1 VVYKIRESKY
11 GIFFESLV
19 FTMLIL
25 IIGFSFGYMVE
36 SYRTN
41 KIVDDYKDHEI
52 EALDLKLQNY
62 YYQIMD
68 SSSCE
73 KAIKKNFEFADDLY
87 ITGLEIEKF
96 EQANQITDDIFREK
110 KRYVLLKTELW
121 LNSILLK
128 EKCDKPFDT
137 VVYFYSGDPTNNI
150 KVAEQKVISNV
161 LKTVKEN
168 NGNSVILLPI
178 AGDLKK
184 SSNDESLTLGI
195 VDLQMQIYNITT
207 LPSILINEEVVLE
220 GFHNVREIES
230 YLNQSESNKQSHIY
244 SLE

>member
-1 VVYKIRESKY
+1 MVYEIRQNKY
-11 GIFFESLV
+11 GIFFETFV
-19 FTMLIL
+19 FTILIL
-25 IIGFSFGYMVE
+25 IIGFSLGYMVE

-41 KIVDDYKDHEI
+41 QIIDDYKDHEI
-52 EALDLKLQNY
+52 ESLDLKLQNY

-68 SSSCE
+68 RSSCE

-87 ITGLEIEKF
+87 ITGLELEKY

-137 VVYFYSGDPTNNI
+137 IVYFYSGDPTNNI

-184 SSNDESLTLGI
+184 SADDESLTLGI
-195 VDLQMQIYNITT
+195 VDLQMQIYDINSF
-207 LPSILINEEVVLE
+207 PSILINEDIVLE
-220 GFHNVREIES
+220 GFHSVEEIER
-230 YLNQSESNKQSHIY
+230 YLNQSSSSRNYE
-244 SLE
+244 